1 MVTHRERATPRVRHT
16 PAPHRPRLRAMS
28 PSQFAATNILPLLAR
43 IVLCMAFL
51 PQGWNNLM
59 RDVEYTARD
68 AQRLRELGV
77 RGITDPDPKKADV
90 ALGAMRGWEAFE
102 LQDQVPGAA
111 STKQAA
117 PANTPAAAGAAAP
130 AVPATKP
137 SVQDAGAK
145 GTAPAPAVERPVTTP
160 ALSPLAPL
168 TQRGLYTPTLLADR
182 ARIPFPVEIAWA
194 VAGVQLVGG
203 ACVVLGL
210 FSRVWGLL
218 MSVILAALFVTTS
231 LPVIKAQGPF
241 SLGAEQQN
249 MVLAQLGLFVLALGA
264 FLVGPGAMSLDR
276 AIFRRSRRTPA
287 KGKSKQ
293 A

>member
-1 MVTHRERATPRVRHT
+1 
-16 PAPHRPRLRAMS
+16 MS

-102 LQDQVPGAA
+102 LQDQMPGAA

-137 SVQDAGAK
+137 AAQDSGAT
-145 GTAPAPAVERPVTTP
+145 GTAPAPTVERPVTTP
-160 ALSPLAPL
+160 VLSPLAPL
-168 TQRGLYTPTLLADR
+168 TQRGLYTLTLLADR

-218 MSVILAALFVTTS
+218 MSVILAALFVMTS

-276 AIFRRSRRTPA
+276 AIFRRSRRTSA
-287 KGKSKQ
+287 KGKSKS